1 MVQLNVHKRYLI
13 DASTLIFRYSFAL
26 GEIMSPEGELI
37 SGFSGFCKYIMK
49 LIKEK
54 EPSELLIAFDKCK
67 NNFRKEISPIYKAN
81 RKSQPLIY
89 PQVDHA
95 IAFCQF
101 VGIPIDYHLSYEADD
116 LIASYSLSSDLNTTS
131 IIVTCDKDLMQ
142 LVNDNTFVLNP
153 FKNILYDRNGVFEH
167 LGVYPEQIPLYLSI
181 CGDSS
186 DNIPGVSGIG
196 PVGARKLVS
205 KHKLDELEGLLP
217 QHYETILHGLS
228 LVTLKNEAPIK
239 NSSIKMTFDK
249 DFFYKCSLFLQN
261 YGIKQS

>member
-1 MVQLNVHKRYLI
+1 MIQFKVHKRYLI

-37 SGFSGFCKYIMK
+37 SGFSGFCKYILK

-54 EPSELLIAFDKCK
+54 EPPELLIAFDKCR
-67 NNFRKEISPIYKAN
+67 NNFRKEISPTYKAN
-81 RKSQPLIY
+81 RKSNPLIY

-101 VGIPIDYHLSYEADD
+101 VGIPIDYHISYEADD
-116 LIASYSLSSDLNTTS
+116 LLASYSLSAHLDTQS

-153 FKNILYDRNGVFEH
+153 FKNLLYGREEVLAH
-167 LGVYPEQIPLYLSI
+167 LGVYPNQIPLYLSL

-186 DNIPGVSGIG
+186 DNIPGVVGIG
-196 PVGARKLVS
+196 PVGARKLVN
-205 KHKLDELEGLLP
+205 KHKLEELETLLP
-217 QHYETILHGLS
+217 QHYPTILHGLS
-228 LVTLKNEAPIK
+228 LVTLKNEAPMR
-239 NSSIKMTFDK
+239 NPSIKTTFDK
-249 DFFYKCSLFLQN
+249 DFFYKCSIFLQN
-261 YGIKQS
+261 YGIKL